1 MSYKKQHF
9 RKGMDIKKYQDNK
22 FWDKK
27 DLPVPKEDVKIK
39 EQEQDKN
46 KCSPT

>member
-1 MSYKKQHF
+1 MSVKGQHF
-9 RKGMDIKKYQDNK
+9 RKGMDMKKYQDNK